1 MKRKRVIIFMCGMF
15 FLAIQGP
22 MEANGPG
29 RMDVAEAR
37 RGRETTR
44 IKNDRG
50 IEYLKKAKDSHDE
63 AKEHHT
69 EAQRHHK
76 KAMKYH
82 DKATNYIDKAID
94 YYADKFL
101 L

>member
-44 IKNDRG
+44 KKNDRDKG
-50 IEYLKKAKDSHDE
+50 IVYLKKAQKHY
-63 AKEHHT
+63 
-69 EAQRHHK
+69 K

-82 DKATNYIDKAID
+82 KKATNYIDKAMD
-94 YYADKFL
+94 YYADKF
-101 L
+101 